1 MTPKDFWHSSN
12 IAVIGGGSWGTV
24 LAHLLSSNC
33 RSVRIW
39 LRDEDQ
45 VRQFNSTRIQNRYAP
60 QVQLDQKVV
69 ATSSMVS
76 ALEGTVNA
84 IFWVLPSSACRLR
97 ARELAP
103 LMRGDEIVLHATKGI
118 EGGSLK
124 RISQILV
131 EELPTRRVGV
141 VSGPNLASEIA
152 RGEPAATVVA
162 SEFAEVCQAGE
173 ILLRGPQ
180 FLVSTHSDLVGVE
193 WAGTLKNILAIAAG
207 ALDGLGLGWNSRAML
222 ITLGLNEMVRFGKA
236 MGADVQ
242 TFLGLAG
249 MGDLLATCGGPASRN
264 YRVGFRLA
272 QGEPLQKIVAELGS
286 TAEGVGTAEHVWQ
299 FASARGIS
307 MPITESVYRLTRLDG
322 SAQDFVKDLIRR
334 W

>member
-1 MTPKDFWHSSN
+1 MTPKDFWYNSTV
-12 IAVIGGGSWGTV
+12 AVVGGGSWGTV
-24 LAHLLSSNC
+24 LAHLLSKNC

-45 VRQFNSTRIQNRYAP
+45 VRQFNSTRTQSRYMP

-69 ATSSMVS
+69 ATSSMED
-76 ALEGTVNA
+76 ALKGGVQA
-84 IFWVLPSSACRLR
+84 IFWVLPSSACRQR
-97 ARELAP
+97 ARDLAP
-103 LMRGDEIVLHATKGI
+103 LMRGDEVVLHATKGI
-118 EGGSLK
+118 EGGSMK
-124 RISQILV
+124 RISEILA

-141 VSGPNLASEIA
+141 VSGPNLAHEIA
-152 RGEPAATVVA
+152 LGEPAATVIA
-162 SEFAEVCQAGE
+162 SDFAEVCRAGE

-222 ITLGLNEMVRFGKA
+222 ITLGLSEMVRFGTA
-236 MGADVQ
+236 MGAQVQ

-249 MGDLLATCGGPASRN
+249 IGDLLATCGSPKSRN

-272 QGEPLQKIVAELGS
+272 RGEKLERIIEDLGS
-286 TAEGVGTAEHVWQ
+286 TAEGVVTTQHVWK
-299 FASARGIS
+299 FASERGIS
-307 MPITESVYRLTRLDG
+307 MPITEGVYQLTYSSVPVQEVLTQLM
-322 SAQDFVKDLIRR
+322 KR

>member
-1 MTPKDFWHSSN
+1 MTPKDFWCNSTV
-12 IAVIGGGSWGTV
+12 AVVGGGSWGTV
-24 LAHLLSSNC
+24 LAHLLSKNC

-45 VRQFNSTRIQNRYAP
+45 VRQFNSTRTQSRYMP

-69 ATSSMVS
+69 ATSSMAD
-76 ALEGTVNA
+76 ALKGGVQA
-84 IFWVLPSSACRLR
+84 IFWVLPSSACRQR
-97 ARELAP
+97 ARDLAP
-103 LMRGDEIVLHATKGI
+103 LMSGDEVVLHATKGI
-118 EGGSLK
+118 EGGSMK
-124 RISQILV
+124 RISEILV

-141 VSGPNLASEIA
+141 VSGPNLAHEIA
-152 RGEPAATVVA
+152 LGEPAATVIA
-162 SEFAEVCQAGE
+162 SDFAEVCRAGE

-222 ITLGLNEMVRFGKA
+222 ITLGLSEMVRFGTA
-236 MGADVQ
+236 MGAQVQ

-249 MGDLLATCGGPASRN
+249 IGDLLATCGSPKSRN

-272 QGEPLQKIVAELGS
+272 RGEKLERIIEDLGS
-286 TAEGVGTAEHVWQ
+286 TAEGVVTTQHVWK
-299 FASARGIS
+299 FASERGIS
-307 MPITESVYRLTRLDG
+307 MPITEGVYQLTDSSVPVQEVLTQLM
-322 SAQDFVKDLIRR
+322 KR